1 MTDDAVLADLMR
13 RAGLSDDL
21 GALDDLLAGIA
32 AAPSS
37 SQPDAWLELIGSD
50 LPERLQAA
58 LRARRA
64 ALERPT
70 AAVPN
75 RAARLAELR
84 TALRER
90 GVDGFVLMRTDEHGS
105 EYLPGYAERVAWL
118 TGFTGSA
125 AQAAVLMDRATVLSD
140 GRYTVQL
147 DQQVD
152 PALFERRHL
161 VDAPLTRWLEE
172 HLPQGA
178 RLGYDPWLA
187 RRAERDR
194 LEAIV
199 KAKGGELVGLEP
211 NPVDTIWADRPP
223 PPIAPVRLHDESH
236 AGESSATKRE
246 RIAAKLGE
254 KGADLLLLTA
264 ADSIAWLLN
273 VRGGDVGFNPLT
285 LSYALLGRDGT
296 CRWFVDPR
304 KLPPGLV
311 LPNAVSVEPI
321 ASFPAALD
329 QIGGASVLVDPGSAH
344 VAFLERLKAAGA
356 KLVEG
361 DDPCVLAKAQKN
373 PVELQ
378 GAVDAQRR
386 DGAAVA
392 RFLAWLEA
400 QALDGS
406 LDEEGAAA
414 RLEQERA
421 ADPLFRGPSFDSISA
436 HGPNG
441 ALPHYRAT
449 PESTRKL
456 TGDTLY
462 LIDSGGQYLDATTD
476 ITRTVALGT
485 PSTEMRTRF
494 TLVLKGMIAISLAV
508 FPEGTSGAQIDAL
521 ARVALW
527 RHGLDFDHG
536 TGHGVGSYLCVHE
549 GPARIS
555 KLGTVALQPGMI
567 LSNEPGYYEPDAY
580 GIRIE
585 NLVAVESRPTP
596 EGGNRKLLGFRTLTL
611 CPIDR
616 RLIEPALLTAEERS
630 WLDAYHARVE
640 EELGAMVGAAAG
652 WLRAACRPLA

>member
-1 MTDDAVLADLMR
+1 MTDDPALADLLR
-13 RAGLSDDL
+13 RAGLADDL
-21 GALDDLLAGIA
+21 VALDDLLAGIE
-32 AAPSS
+32 AAPPGRD
-37 SQPDAWLELIGSD
+37 PDEWLRLIGDD
-50 LPERLQAA
+50 LPPALQAA
-58 LRARRA
+58 LRARCA
-64 ALERPT
+64 AMRRPGLT
-70 AAVPN
+70 APDHAQ
-75 RAARLAELR
+75 RLARLR
-84 TALRER
+84 TVLRER

-147 DQQVD
+147 AQQVD

-172 HLPQGA
+172 HLPPGA

-194 LEAIV
+194 LEAVV
-199 KAKGGELVGLEP
+199 KAKGGVLVGLEP
-211 NPVDTIWADRPP
+211 NPVDSVWTDRPP
-223 PPIAPVRLHDESH
+223 PPIAPVRLHDERH
-236 AGESSATKRE
+236 AGEGSAAKRE
-246 RIAAKLGE
+246 RIAAKLAE
-254 KGADLLLLTA
+254 KGADVLLLTA

-273 VRGGDVGFNPLT
+273 VRGGDIAFNPLA

-304 KLPPGLV
+304 KLPPGLA
-311 LPNAVSVEPI
+311 LPNAVAVEPI
-321 ASFPAALD
+321 ATFAGALD
-329 QIGGASVLVDPGSAH
+329 EMRGVSVLVDAGTAH
-344 VAFLERLKAAGA
+344 VAFLERLTAAGA

-361 DDPCVLAKAQKN
+361 DDPCILAKAQKN
-373 PVELQ
+373 AIELQ

-392 RFLAWLEA
+392 RFLAWLDA
-400 QALDGS
+400 QPLDGG

-421 ADPLFRGPSFDSISA
+421 KDPLLRGLSFDSISA

-449 PESTRKL
+449 PESNRKL

-476 ITRTVALGT
+476 ITRTVVLGT
-485 PSTEMRTRF
+485 PTAEMRTRF

-508 FPEGTSGAQIDAL
+508 FPEGTTGAQIDAF
-521 ARVALW
+521 ARAALW

-555 KLGTVALQPGMI
+555 KLGTAVLLAGMI
-567 LSNEPGYYEPDAY
+567 LSNEPGYYQPDAY

-585 NLVAVESRPTP
+585 NLIAVESRPTP
-596 EGGNRKLLGFRTLTL
+596 EGGNRKLLGFGTLTL

-616 RLIEPALLTAEERS
+616 RLIEPALLTAEERG
-630 WLDAYHARVE
+630 WLDAYHARVA
-640 EELGAMVGAAAG
+640 EELGPLVGEAEG
-652 WLRAACRPLA
+652 WLKEATAPLG